1 MTWPDDPVGGR
12 SRRQYGRSSR
22 PRPSEAP
29 IASLIVLYTAP
40 DDVDGFLDYYRESH
54 VPIAQQL
61 PGITSLSASRITGTP
76 RGTEAAYF
84 LKAEISFASTEDLM
98 TALTGEQ
105 GMAVSRDAMGMTQ
118 RFGCSAEIMLAE
130 DL

>member
-1 MTWPDDPVGGR
+1 M
-12 SRRQYGRSSR
+12 
-22 PRPSEAP
+22 SEAP

-40 DDVDGFLDYYRESH
+40 DDVEGFLAYYRETH
-54 VPIAQQL
+54 VSIAQQL
-61 PGITSLSASRITGTP
+61 PGVQTLSASRITGTP

-84 LKAEISFASTEDLM
+84 LKAELTFASTEELM
-98 TALTGEQ
+98 TALTGEH

>member
-1 MTWPDDPVGGR
+1 MLYTTPDD
-12 SRRQYGRSSR
+12 
-22 PRPSEAP
+22 
-29 IASLIVLYTAP
+29 I
-40 DDVDGFLDYYRESH
+40 DGFLAYYRESH

-61 PGITSLSASRITGTP
+61 PGLQQATASRITGTP

-84 LKAEISFASTEDLM
+84 LKGELTFASSEDLQ
-98 TALTGEQ
+98 TALSGDE